1 MIKIIP
7 VIFQP
12 KVFVRLISM
21 YAFGYFN
28 EIGWINSLK
37 KQMPMDEN
45 FNPLPWVTYGFI
57 DFISERLNNSMDIFE
72 YGSGNSTLWY
82 AIRVN
87 SIISV
92 EHDRAWFDKIKKNM
106 PKNSNIYYQ
115 ELEYGGLYS
124 QFSSQLDR
132 KFSMVIVDG
141 RDRVCCIKNAI
152 NSIKD
157 DGVIVLD
164 DSERERHMT
173 RRCLF
178 Y

>member
-82 AIRVN
+82 AMRVN
-87 SIISV
+87 SITSV
-92 EHDRAWFDKIKKNM
+92 EHDSEWLKKIKN
-106 PKNSNIYYQ
+106 
-115 ELEYGGLYS
+115 L
-124 QFSSQLDR
+124 
-132 KFSMVIVDG
+132 
-141 RDRVCCIKNAI
+141 
-152 NSIKD
+152 
-157 DGVIVLD
+157 
-164 DSERERHMT
+164 T
-173 RRCLF
+173 
-178 Y
+178 